1 MQIPKKLKK
10 AVFFDRDGVINRLI
24 KRDGS
29 LYSPQKF
36 SDFTI
41 NEESVNTIRKVKEL
55 GFMLIVISNQP
66 DISRRKLEQSEL
78 DKMTKILLD
87 KTDIDDVFYCTHDD
101 RDNCNCRKPKPGLF
115 HLAQNKYNINFGHSI
130 MVGDTWKDVEAAK
143 NAGIHMFLL
152 DKDYNQDIQNV
163 ERINK
168 ISDILTLL

>member
-1 MQIPKKLKK
+1 MQTPEKFKK
-10 AVFFDRDGVINRLI
+10 AVFFDRDGVLNQLI

-55 GFMLIVISNQP
+55 GFMAIVISNQP
-66 DISRRKLEQSEL
+66 DISRKKLEQSEL
-78 DKMTKILLD
+78 DKMTKVLLD
-87 KTDIDDVFYCTHDD
+87 KIDIDHVFYCTHDD
-101 RDNCNCRKPKPGLF
+101 TDNCDCRKPKPDLF
-115 HLAQNKYNINFGHSI
+115 HLAQEKYNINFSHSI

-143 NAGIHMFLL
+143 NAGIRMFLM
-152 DKDYNQDIQNV
+152 DKEYNQDIQYV

-168 ISDILTLL
+168 ISDILTFL